1 MRRGVNE
8 ACWGRD
14 SGAYFDGALH
24 GTPCNADWYEG
35 SIGWQNYVGDTPALL
50 GFDDSIASYC
60 ARNARQQ
67 GRRMNR
73 RLQRAP
79 SARGRPAE
87 SPNEVS
93 GSHMGHP
100 PHAQRPEPYKDSG
113 STSGGEMA
121 ARRTENASHRS
132 TAGAGGAPGPRRPPR
147 WSQAAMHTARVGWNS
162 TAPREAAA
170 QGRRLDAQSDARNC
184 IQSRHN
190 ILMLFGNN
198 VHGTGS
204 GYNSCRNLECAT
216 LHTVCRLHFNRRVA
230 SSSTAFA
237 SLDCSSA
244 VSGPAAFTSIL
255 CCLSLICVSP
265 SRPFPPLLPLLRR
278 WQMCAA
284 MGKLPG
290 QQTPTIVFAHAPASL
305 DTHGRRPLGRCG
317 GYHPN
322 GCPPRKSRYRLQLH
336 GTHITDHVHT
346 ACIPPRQWISLES
359 PASLN
364 HARPTG
370 TSERTHSRERMRL
383 CVCAPSQGDT
393 QTMTSSSWRCVHTHS
408 CAPIATS
415 FSSCAQS
422 SRLHAK

>member
-204 GYNSCRNLECAT
+204 GYNSCRNLE
-216 LHTVCRLHFNRRVA
+216 
-230 SSSTAFA
+230 
-237 SLDCSSA
+237 
-244 VSGPAAFTSIL
+244 
-255 CCLSLICVSP
+255 
-265 SRPFPPLLPLLRR
+265 

-322 GCPPRKSRYRLQLH
+322 GCPPRGYSNDD
-336 GTHITDHVHT
+336 IFFM
-346 ACIPPRQWISLES
+346 E
-359 PASLN
+359 
-364 HARPTG
+364 
-370 TSERTHSRERMRL
+370 
-383 CVCAPSQGDT
+383 VCAYSLVCANRNELFKLRAEQPFTCQVSQQGFRKL
-393 QTMTSSSWRCVHTHS
+393 QALLTS
-408 CAPIATS
+408 A
-415 FSSCAQS
+415 
-422 SRLHAK
+422 